1 LPKLPRFEL
10 VGRPVR
16 SLKMNER
23 GFESLP
29 ARLMT

>member
-1 LPKLPRFEL
+1 LAGQPE
-10 VGRPVR
+10 R

-29 ARLMT
+29 VEFAT